1 MGGRGS
7 VPGTELR
14 YRDGGFELPREGVA
28 LAVHLGDQ
36 LFGHLVCSPVPDV
49 GVTSNERHVAI
60 VLADQLALVLAAHAR
75 PSATP

>member
-1 MGGRGS
+1 
-7 VPGTELR
+7 
-14 YRDGGFELPREGVA
+14 
-28 LAVHLGDQ
+28 
-36 LFGHLVCSPVPDV
+36 VPDV